1 MKNIKEKHNPIS
13 RIVFCDFDGTITA
26 QESLEGVFK
35 RFAPDIWKPIKD
47 KMMALEITIRQGVRQ
62 ILESIPSKRYPEIL
76 DFVQTIPIRP
86 GFEEMLD
93 FLDARGV
100 PFVIISGG
108 LRGMVDARLGDLV
121 NRAYKIFAVDVDTG
135 GEFLKLKSD
144 FEGETELVAKVEVMN
159 LFDAEQRIVIGDGV
173 TDLNMAQNGSVVFA
187 RDRLAAF
194 LKHMDVP
201 YNEWSDFFDVIKGLK
216 FLWEKN

>member
-1 MKNIKEKHNPIS
+1 MDNPIS

-35 RFAPDIWKPIKD
+35 RFAPDLWKPVKD
-47 KMMALEITIRQGVRQ
+47 KMMALEISIREGVRR

-76 DFVQTIPIRP
+76 EFVQEIPIRP
-86 GFEEMLD
+86 GFEQMLD

-100 PFVIISGG
+100 PFVIVSGG

-121 NRAYKIFAVDVDTG
+121 NRAHKIFAVDVDTSG
-135 GEFLKLKSD
+135 DFIKPKSD
-144 FEGETELVAKVEVMN
+144 FEGDTELVAKVDVMN
-159 LFDAEQRIVIGDGV
+159 LFDANQKIVIGDGV

-187 RDRLAAF
+187 RDSLASF
-194 LKHMDVP
+194 LKHMGVP
-201 YNEWSDFFDVIKGLK
+201 YKEWSDFFDVIKELK
-216 FLWEKN
+216 FLWKER